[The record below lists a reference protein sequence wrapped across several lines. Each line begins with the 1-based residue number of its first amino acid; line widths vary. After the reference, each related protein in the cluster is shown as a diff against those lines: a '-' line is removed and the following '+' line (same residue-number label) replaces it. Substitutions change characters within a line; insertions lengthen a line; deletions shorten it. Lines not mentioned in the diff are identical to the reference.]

1 MSDAVRCGKDSV
13 PRVFDRIRVEKVG
26 EGPVS
31 TIQEDMERAMKFRA
45 RPSKS
50 TWKRG
55 NVETSEAS
63 VEIVHGEGEVGVE
76 AEGGGRELSGVAP
89 SAEVAYDDA
98 VWRLRK
104 KDREKGA
111 LLVMMTWCRKDVRL
125 KSNKLPS
132 SLWHIPTGD

>member
-1 MSDAVRCGKDSV
+1 MSDAVRGGEDSV

-31 TIQEDMERAMKFRA
+31 AVQKDIERAMKFRA

-89 SAEVAYDDA
+89 RAEVADDDA
-98 VWRLRK
+98 VWRLIK
-104 KDREKGA
+104 RE
-111 LLVMMTWCRKDVRL
+111 RER
-125 KSNKLPS
+125 S
-132 SLWHIPTGD
+132 ITGDDDLVQEGGAVKV

>member
-1 MSDAVRCGKDSV
+1 MSDAVRCGEDSV

-26 EGPVS
+26 EGRGFHDLK
-31 TIQEDMERAMKFRA
+31 DMERAMKFRA

-76 AEGGGRELSGVAP
+76 AEGGGGELSGVAP
-89 SAEVAYDDA
+89 RAEVAYDDA
-98 VWRLRK
+98 VWRLRE
-104 KDREKGA
+104 RVKGA

-125 KSNKLPS
+125 KSSRLPS
-132 SLWHIPTGD
+132 SLWHMPTGS